1 MPLTSGQAATRAD
14 AFCTDQGIT
23 DSAAKAHWEA
33 LFKAIYAALLS
44 DATVTVGI
52 PVATTGSPSAQ
63 TGATTAPGTL
73 T

>member
-1 MPLTSGQAATRAD
+1 MPLTPTQAATRAD
-14 AFCTDQGIT
+14 AFCSDQGIS

-33 LFKAIYAALLS
+33 LFKAVYAALLA
-44 DATVTVGI
+44 DATVTTGI
-52 PVATTGSPSAQ
+52 PVATTGTAAAQ